1 MRIIG
6 FIPARCGSKSIP
18 LKNIKDFC
26 GKPLIYWNLKSL
38 EKINEI
44 EIVYVATDCDEI
56 RNTVEDFGFSKV
68 QVYMRELRNAQD
80 NSSTESVML
89 EFIEKQVLADADIFI
104 LIQATS
110 PLTRPIDFQS
120 ALNLY
125 GKEKADSLLTCVRT
139 KRFLWSENRKSL
151 NYDYQNR
158 PFHQDFSGSLVEN
171 GAFYI
176 NTVGN
181 IKKYKNRL
189 SGKIVIYE
197 MPKFTAME
205 IDEPDDWKAAESLM
219 RKHILSKRKNNK
231 QIKLFI
237 TDVDGVL
244 TDAGMYYSKNGER
257 LKKFNARDGKGIEL
271 LRKAG
276 IKTAIITSEDTE
288 IINNRAKK
296 IRIDY
301 LYQGVSDK
309 NNVLNE
315 LCKELRISS
324 DEIAY
329 IGDDINDLGL
339 LQRVGLSA
347 CPVDA
352 MSRVKNV
359 VKYVCKLKGGA
370 GCVREI
376 IEEIILKSETGS

>member
-6 FIPARCGSKSIP
+6 FIPARGGSKSIP

-26 GKPLIYWNLKSL
+26 GKPLIYWNLESL
-38 EKINEI
+38 EKVNEI
-44 EIVYVATDCDEI
+44 EAVYVATDCDEI
-56 RNTVEDFGFSKV
+56 RNTVEGFGFSKV
-68 QVYMRELRNAQD
+68 QIYMRDPQNAQD
-80 NSSTESVML
+80 NSPTESVML
-89 EFIEKQVLADADIFI
+89 EFIEKQVLADTDIFI

-110 PLTRPIDFQS
+110 PFIQPIDFQS

-125 GKEKADSLLTCVRT
+125 GKEKADSLLTCARM
-139 KRFLWSENRKSL
+139 KRFFWGENRKPL

-158 PFHQDFSGSLVEN
+158 PNRQDFNGSLMEN

-181 IKKYKNRL
+181 IRKYKNRL

-197 MPKFTAME
+197 MPEFTAVD
-205 IDEPDDWKAAESLM
+205 IDEPNDWKAAESLM

-231 QIKLFI
+231 RIKLFI

-257 LKKFNARDGKGIEL
+257 LKKFNTRDGKGIEL
-271 LRKAG
+271 LQKAG

-288 IINNRAKK
+288 IVNSRARK
-296 IRIDY
+296 IGIDY
-301 LYQGVSDK
+301 VCQGVSDK
-309 NNVLNE
+309 NNVLNK
-315 LCKELRISS
+315 LCRELRISP

-329 IGDDINDLGL
+329 IGDDINDLDIL
-339 LQRVGLSA
+339 KRVGLSA

-352 MSRVKNV
+352 MSQVKDV
-359 VKYVCKLKGGA
+359 VQYVCKLKGGA

-376 IEEIILKSETGS
+376 IEEIIY